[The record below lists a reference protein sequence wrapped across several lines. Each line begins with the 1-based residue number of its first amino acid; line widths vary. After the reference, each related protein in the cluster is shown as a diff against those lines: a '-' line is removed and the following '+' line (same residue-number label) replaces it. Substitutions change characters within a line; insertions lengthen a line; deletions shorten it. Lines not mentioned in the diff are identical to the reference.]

1 MFGFMRRSVYD
12 DLASKVSKVEY
23 DLSESKIEAKALRK
37 LWYGA
42 ADLADKYKN
51 KIHALASENYRLEAH
66 LFALQRSKAAPDTM
80 FTQDELRSLLQLVHP
95 DKHEGKESAVRLT
108 QKINEL
114 RK

>member
-1 MFGFMRRSVYD
+1 MFGFVRRSVYD
-12 DLASKVSKVEY
+12 ELASKVSVLEY
-23 DLSESKIEAKALRK
+23 QYSEVKIEAKVLRK
-37 LWYGA
+37 LWHES
-42 ADLADKYKN
+42 ADLAGQYKA
-51 KIHALASENYRLEAH
+51 KIRQLSVENYSLEAR
-66 LFALQRSKAAPDTM
+66 LSALQRSKAAPDTM